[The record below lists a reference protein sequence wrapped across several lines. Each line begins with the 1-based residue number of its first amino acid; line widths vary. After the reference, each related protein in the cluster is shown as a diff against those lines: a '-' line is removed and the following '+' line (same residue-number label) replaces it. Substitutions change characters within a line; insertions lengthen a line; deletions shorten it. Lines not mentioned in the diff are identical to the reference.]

1 MRFPPGGNLVLTL
14 PVCYDFSVS
23 LSEILHEIESLPP
36 EERWQVL
43 QYTRQLLEPDI
54 PEEFKEGMEA
64 IRRGE
69 TVDLDEAMPE
79 LGSD

>member
-1 MRFPPGGNLVLTL
+1 M
-14 PVCYDFSVS
+14 S

-43 QYTRQLLEPDI
+43 QHTRHLLEPDV
-54 PEEFKEGMEA
+54 PEEFKEGMEVIA
-64 IRRGE
+64 RGE

-79 LGSD
+79 LGSE

>member
-1 MRFPPGGNLVLTL
+1 M
-14 PVCYDFSVS
+14 S

-43 QYTRQLLEPDI
+43 QHTRHLLEPDV

-64 IRRGE
+64 IARGE

-79 LGSD
+79 LGSE

>member
-1 MRFPPGGNLVLTL
+1 
-14 PVCYDFSVS
+14 VS

-43 QYTRQLLEPDI
+43 QHTRHLLEPDV

-64 IRRGE
+64 IARGE

-79 LGSD
+79 LGSE